1 MASILIVEDSATD
14 AFVLQ
19 RMLEQNGHSVEL
31 AANGKD
37 GIDSAVALQ
46 PDVILMDVVMPDMN
60 GFQATRELR
69 RLQQTAE
76 IPVIIVSSK
85 QQKTD
90 RIWGMRQGAVDYLCK
105 PVSAIKLAHSVNSAL
120 TSNAIQSALL
130 QCDAE

>member
-19 RMLEQNGHSVEL
+19 RMLEKNGHSVEL
-31 AANGKD
+31 AANGRD
-37 GIDSAVALQ
+37 GIDCAVTQQ

-69 RLQQTAE
+69 QLQQTAG

-90 RIWGMRQGAVDYLCK
+90 RIWGMRQGAVDYLYK
-105 PVSAIKLAHSVNSAL
+105 PVDARILANSVNSAL
-120 TSNAIQSALL
+120 SSNAIQPAT
-130 QCDAE
+130 

>member
-1 MASILIVEDSATD
+1 MALILIVEDSVTD
-14 AFVLQ
+14 AFVMR
-19 RMLEQNGHSVEL
+19 RMLEKQGHSVEI
-31 AANGKD
+31 AANGED
-37 GIDSAVALQ
+37 GISQAQQQQ

-69 RLQQTAE
+69 NLQLTAD

-105 PVSAIKLAHSVNSAL
+105 PVSAKKLADSVA
-120 TSNAIQSALL
+120 AAL
-130 QCDAE
+130 QCTPLGRAVT